1 VQHARTRL
9 RALVVAAL
17 AVAITSTTATAAHA
31 APSTSDLTKQIT
43 AMSDKL
49 ENITESYNAM
59 NESLAKTVAD
69 EKTLQ
74 ASLKPAQA
82 ALVVAGKQVQA
93 LAATAYI
100 TGRVGPVNVFLGGPD
115 GLLDKMS
122 YLDQLSRDQQR
133 DIDTYTA
140 TTRDYGSRQAALKA
154 AQAKQAAQLKVIGA
168 TKKDI
173 VSKLKTL
180 RAKRVAAYGR
190 ASEPATAHNLR
201 VPAVSGKAG
210 KAVAYAVAAFN
221 RHPTPTYLF
230 ATAGP
235 NHYDCSGLTMAS
247 WRAAGVSLSHNART
261 QYYSLPH
268 PKSPSAGDLVFY
280 RGLEHVAIYIGGGRI
295 IAATTDGEPLKNE
308 PVNVSPIY
316 GYGRPS

>member
-1 VQHARTRL
+1 VQYARTRL

-17 AVAITSTTATAAHA
+17 AVAIAGTTATAAHA
-31 APSTSDLTKQIT
+31 APSTSDLTKQIK

-59 NESLAKTVAD
+59 NESLAKTAAD
-69 EKTLQ
+69 ERTLQ

-93 LAATAYI
+93 LAATAYMS
-100 TGRVGPVNVFLGGPD
+100 GRVGPVNVVLGGPD

-122 YLDQLSRDQQR
+122 YLDQLSRDRQR

-140 TTRDYGSRQAALKA
+140 TTRNYGSRQSALKA
-154 AQAKQAAQLKVIGA
+154 AQGKQAAQLKVIAA

-173 VSKLKTL
+173 ESKLKAL
-180 RAKRVAAYGR
+180 RAKRVAAYGH
-190 ASEPATAHNLR
+190 ASEPATGHNLA

-210 KAVAYAVAAFN
+210 KAVAYAIAAFN
-221 RHPTPTYLF
+221 RGATYLF
-230 ATAGP
+230 ATDGP
-235 NHYDCSGLTMAS
+235 THYDCSGLTMAS

-280 RGLEHVAIYIGGGRI
+280 RGLQHVGIYIGGGRI

>member
-9 RALVVAAL
+9 RALIVTAL
-17 AVAITSTTATAAHA
+17 AVAITATTATAAHA
-31 APSTSDLTKQIT
+31 APSTSDLTKQIN

-69 EKTLQ
+69 EKALQ

-82 ALVVAGKQVQA
+82 ALVVAGKQVDTM
-93 LAATAYI
+93 AATAYM
-100 TGRVGPVNVFLGGPD
+100 TGRVGPVSAFLGGTD

-122 YLDQLSRDQQR
+122 YLDQLSRDRQR

-140 TTRDYGSRQAALKA
+140 TTQNYASRQAALKA
-154 AQAKQAAQLKVIGA
+154 AQNKQAAQLKVIGA
-168 TKKDI
+168 TKNDI
-173 VSKLKTL
+173 ESQLKTL
-180 RAKRVAAYGR
+180 KAKRIAAYGR
-190 ASEPATAHNLR
+190 ASEPAITHNLA

-210 KAVAYAVAAFN
+210 TAVAYAIAAFN
-221 RHPTPTYLF
+221 RGATYVY
-230 ATAGP
+230 ATDGP
-235 NHYDCSGLTMAS
+235 GHYDCSGLTMAS
-247 WRAAGVSLSHNART
+247 WRAAGASLPHNARE
-261 QYYSLPH
+261 QYHALPH
-268 PKSPSAGDLVFY
+268 PSSPSAGDLVFY
-280 RGLEHVAIYIGGGRI
+280 RNLQHVGIYIGGGRI
-295 IAATTDGEPLKNE
+295 IAATQTGEPLKNE